1 MKSYRTH
8 SLASFDVSPT
18 HPLPSLS
25 SSEISSQPVASSSCL
40 PITPTAPRRRRLY
53 SSGLDETPSKRIRIM
68 TSEIAATSSGSFLVS
83 KDPYTS
89 STPFPRMLERQPLDL
104 PAPDWHLLVP
114 PTSYKTRSQ
123 LEEDNRKLVA
133 SLTNAKGYIA
143 AFADREETLEAQ
155 MVIQDMTLVKMKAAL
170 HAKETK
176 KAEKNDN
183 EVLLNDGMGR
193 LWTDAR
199 ILEYQQK
206 KRAEKE
212 QEAAEKEQRKQQRSS
227 KKALKTTIESEWAA
241 IKKKHEEDLEKWG
254 RLCTELKG
262 KGAKA
267 KDLPKKPS
275 HETKKSLVARLSGN
289 DSGESGHSGS
299 ETEEE

>member
-1 MKSYRTH
+1 MAFEKTGIFLFNPKAIHPEQMKPAETTSIKGSFAVTATSPVKAIMKSYRTH

-53 SSGLDETPSKRIRIM
+53 SSGLDETPSKWIRIM

-114 PTSYKTRSQ
+114 PTS
-123 LEEDNRKLVA
+123 
-133 SLTNAKGYIA
+133 NAKGYIA

-193 LWTDAR
+193 LWTDA
-199 ILEYQQK
+199 
-206 KRAEKE
+206 
-212 QEAAEKEQRKQQRSS
+212 
-227 KKALKTTIESEWAA
+227 
-241 IKKKHEEDLEKWG
+241 
-254 RLCTELKG
+254 
-262 KGAKA
+262 
-267 KDLPKKPS
+267 KKPS